1 MTVISI
7 LQCRCKDNI
16 YRLKKFLWD
25 TGYTFVGVD
34 IRTDRWL
41 LDKRWLYIPDGK
53 HIDLQDMFMLPGR
66 PRTGMAAMAEH
77 LIHPKYADMKTKF
90 VTDYEKRVGHSF
102 WEYKPLADM
111 NLEYAATDAYVSY
124 ELCRIITLVNQ
135 GRRHLTPFCAS
146 VTNNGAGPSVQGGK
160 RHRGY

>member
-1 MTVISI
+1 MITRMTVISI

-16 YRLKKFLWD
+16 NRLKKFLWD
-25 TGYTFVGVD
+25 SGYTFVGVD

-41 LDKRWLYIPDGK
+41 LDRRWLYIPDGK

-90 VTDYEKRVGHSF
+90 VKDYEKRKGHSF
-102 WEYKPLADM
+102 
-111 NLEYAATDAYVSY
+111 
-124 ELCRIITLVNQ
+124 
-135 GRRHLTPFCAS
+135 
-146 VTNNGAGPSVQGGK
+146 
-160 RHRGY
+160 